1 MEELTELKNLLLLG
15 NVKEALSL
23 VDELEEMSL
32 SDIISEIQSYMIVLL
47 IHLIKQKV
55 EGRTTN
61 SWDVSISNSI
71 RAIKRKNKRRKSGGY
86 YLSTLQMHEAIEEI
100 YLDAVSQA
108 SLEVKQ
114 GIYNPKELEQHLDK
128 VKIVECAISLIYE

>member
-1 MEELTELKNLLLLG
+1 
-15 NVKEALSL
+15 
-23 VDELEEMSL
+23 MSL

-47 IHLIKQKV
+47 IHLIKQKLKA
-55 EGRTTN
+55 GQLILGTFR
-61 SWDVSISNSI
+61 SLI
-71 RAIKRKNKRRKSGGY
+71 RSEPSSEKNKRRKSGGY